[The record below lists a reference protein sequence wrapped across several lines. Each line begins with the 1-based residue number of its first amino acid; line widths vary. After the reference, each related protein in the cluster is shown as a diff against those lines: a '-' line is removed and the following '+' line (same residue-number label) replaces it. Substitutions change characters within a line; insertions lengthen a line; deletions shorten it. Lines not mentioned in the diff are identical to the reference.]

1 MLRARRKNYKVKKV
15 MDLNPVSLEKGNRKG
30 QYISVV
36 TSSEG
41 RTVPKK
47 INQIKRVKALES
59 RYNDILERTKI
70 RKILKDPS

>member
-41 RTVPKK
+41 RTG
-47 INQIKRVKALES
+47 
-59 RYNDILERTKI
+59 T
-70 RKILKDPS
+70 